1 MKKTFQIQNL
11 KCGGC
16 ESTILNVL
24 LKINGVQ
31 NISIQPEESS
41 ITLTYKN
48 EDVYEN
54 VRAKLSKIGY
64 PLTGDKNTIL
74 KKAASVVNCAIG
86 KVNT

>member
-16 ESTILNVL
+16 ESTILNAL

-31 NISIQPEESS
+31 NIAIHPEESS
-41 ITLTYKN
+41 ITLTYNN

-64 PLTGDKNTIL
+64 PVIGDENTIL
-74 KKAASVVNCAIG
+74 KKAASYVSCAIG
-86 KVNT
+86 KVNA

>member
-1 MKKTFQIQNL
+1 MKKTFRIQNL

-16 ESTILNVL
+16 ENTILNAL
-24 LKINGVQ
+24 LGINGVQ
-31 NISIQPEESS
+31 NIAVHTDENSIA
-41 ITLTYKN
+41 LTYKD

-64 PLTGDKNTIL
+64 PVVGDKNTVL
-74 KKAASVVNCAIG
+74 KKAASYVSCAIG